1 MPFVDPIPNSSFLI
15 PNWRQRRLSSVLS
28 VSSVVNYSI
37 RGLIAV
43 ALLVSSWGQA
53 QPIADPVPGTPA
65 LSGITLQI
73 EEFVRIPSSSG
84 SAPRARINH
93 LKPMRDGQGRV
104 MVNDLRGP
112 FYVIADGA
120 VSLYMDFR
128 DEFPRLATSPGL
140 GTGFTSFAFHP
151 DFADNGKFYTAHSER
166 AGSGQADF
174 TGPDRRA
181 PIALQGVIVE
191 WIADNPQAGAFSG
204 SKREVMR
211 VDLTHTIHGMQE
223 IAFNPNS
230 QPGDPD
236 YGLLYI
242 CIGDAGTTIRGYP
255 LNTHRLD
262 SVLGTILRIDPAGNN
277 SRNGKYG
284 IPSDNPWATD
294 GDPNTFD
301 EIWAYGFRNPHR
313 ISWDSAGDGKMLSG
327 DIGERNIEELNLI
340 EPGGDYGWNERE
352 GTFVINP
359 NFENNPQNGAREEVF
374 PLPPN
379 DDEFGYTYPVAQYD
393 HDEGLAIVSGFVYR
407 GSLADSL
414 TGKFLFGDIVNG
426 KIFVVEADSLRQGT
440 QSEIKQLELE
450 LNGQKRTLL
459 QIVGDSRVD
468 LRFGIDDGGELYLL
482 EKRWGRIYKV
492 TGASSPQPPTAGKLV
507 NISTRAFVGT
517 GNEIMIG
524 SFVIREGVQDVLIQ
538 AVGPELANPP
548 ASISNALA
556 DPVLTVTDISD
567 MDPANHVE
575 LMVNDNWED
584 TPEGREAPGLWPG
597 GNHPYFTPGSLGSA
611 IRITLDPGSY
621 SAKIEG
627 KNGTTGVALVEVYEI
642 D

>member
-1 MPFVDPIPNSSFLI
+1 
-15 PNWRQRRLSSVLS
+15 
-28 VSSVVNYSI
+28 
-37 RGLIAV
+37 
-43 ALLVSSWGQA
+43 
-53 QPIADPVPGTPA
+53 
-65 LSGITLQI
+65 
-73 EEFVRIPSSSG
+73 
-84 SAPRARINH
+84 
-93 LKPMRDGQGRV
+93 
-104 MVNDLRGP
+104 MVNDLNGP

-120 VSLYMDFR
+120 VSLYMDFG

-151 DFADNGKFYTAHSER
+151 DFANNGKFYTAHSER

-174 TGPDRRA
+174 TGPVSGA

-191 WIADNPQAGAFSG
+191 WIAADPSAGEFSG

-230 QPGDPD
+230 VPGDSD
-236 YGLLYI
+236 YGRLYI

-284 IPSDNPWATD
+284 IPADNPWATD

-340 EPGGDYGWNERE
+340 EPGRDYGWNKRE

-359 NFENNPQNGAREEVF
+359 DFENNPQNGEREEVF
-374 PLPPN
+374 ALPPN
-379 DDEFGYTYPVAQYD
+379 DEEFGYTYPVAQYD
-393 HDEGLAIVSGFVYR
+393 HDQGPAIVSGFVYR
-407 GSLADSL
+407 GSLAGAL
-414 TGKFLFGDIVNG
+414 AGKFIFGDIVDG
-426 KIFVVEADSLRQGT
+426 KIYMVEADTLQQGT

-450 LNGQKRTLL
+450 LAGQKRTML

-468 LRFGIDDGGELYLL
+468 LRFGIDHDNELYLL

-492 TGASSPQPPTAGKLV
+492 VGPRSQLPPTAGKLV
-507 NISTRAFVGT
+507 NISTRGFVGT
-517 GNEIMIG
+517 GDEALIG
-524 SFVIREGVQDVLIQ
+524 SFEIREGVQRVLIQ
-538 AVGPELANPP
+538 AIVGPVLANRGV
-548 ASISNALA
+548 A
-556 DPVLTVTDISD
+556 DVLTDSVLTVTQLSD
-567 MDPANHVE
+567 GMV
-575 LMVNDNWED
+575 LSVNDNWED
-584 TPEGREAPGLWPG
+584 TPRAQDVSDLWGAGVSNYFMAG
-597 GNHPYFTPGSLGSA
+597 GLGSVA
-611 IRITLDPGSY
+611 LLTLDPGSY
-621 SAKIEG
+621 SAKVEG
-627 KNGTTGVALVEVYEI
+627 KDGTTGVALVEVYEI

>member
-1 MPFVDPIPNSSFLI
+1 M
-15 PNWRQRRLSSVLS
+15 LS
-28 VSSVVNYSI
+28 VFSVVKFPI

-53 QPIADPVPGTPA
+53 QPIADPVPEAPA
-65 LSGITLQI
+65 ISGITLQI
-73 EEFVRIPSSSG
+73 EEFVQIPSSSR

-104 MVNDLRGP
+104 MVNDLNGP
-112 FYVIADGA
+112 FYVIANGE
-120 VSLYMDFR
+120 VGLYMDFVE
-128 DEFPRLATSPGL
+128 EFPRLATSPGL

-151 DFADNGKFYTAHSER
+151 DFADNGRFYTAHSER

-174 TGPDRRA
+174 TGPVSRA
-181 PIALQGVIVE
+181 PIALQGVIME
-191 WIADNPQAGAFSG
+191 WLADNPSASVFSG

-242 CIGDAGTTIRGYP
+242 CIGDAGTTIQGYP
-255 LNTHRLD
+255 LNAHRLD

-284 IPSDNPWATD
+284 IPADNPWATD
-294 GDPNTFD
+294 GDPDTFD

-340 EPGGDYGWNERE
+340 EPGHDYGWNERE

-359 NFENNPQNGAREEVF
+359 DFENNPQNGEREEVF
-374 PLPPN
+374 ALPPN
-379 DDEFGYTYPVAQYD
+379 DDDFGYTYPVAQYD

-407 GSLADSL
+407 GTLADAL
-414 TGKFLFGDIVNG
+414 AGKFLFGDIVNG
-426 KIFVVEADSLRQGT
+426 KIFVVEADTLEQGT
-440 QSEIKQLELE
+440 QSEIEQLELE

-459 QIVGDSRVD
+459 QIVGASRVD
-468 LRFGIDDGGELYLL
+468 LRFGIDDDGELYLL
-482 EKRWGRIYKV
+482 EKRWGRIYKI
-492 TGASSPQPPTAGKLV
+492 TGASSLELEPASGGKFI
-507 NISTRAFVGT
+507 NISTRAMVGT
-517 GNEIMIG
+517 GDNVMIG
-524 SFVIREGVQDVLIQ
+524 GFIIGEGLQKVLIQ
-538 AVGPELANPP
+538 AVGPELANRGVFD
-548 ASISNALA
+548 AMAN
-556 DPVLTVTDISD
+556 PVLTVTASD
-567 MDPANHVE
+567 GTV
-575 LMVNDNWED
+575 LMMNDNWEELQGQLVRD
-584 TPEGREAPGLWPG
+584 LWK
-597 GNHPYFTPGSLGSA
+597 GSPNLMDGSA
-611 IRITLDPGSY
+611 SSAAVLTLKPGNY
-621 SAKIEG
+621 TAKVEG
-627 KNGTTGVALVEVYEI
+627 KDGTTGVALVEVYQI

>member
-1 MPFVDPIPNSSFLI
+1 MLISVFRGSNNSGPWLI
-15 PNWRQRRLSSVLS
+15 
-28 VSSVVNYSI
+28 
-37 RGLIAV
+37 GL
-43 ALLVSSWGQA
+43 ALLFSSWGHA
-53 QPIADPVPGTPA
+53 QPIADPVPGA
-65 LSGITLQI
+65 AASSGITLQI
-73 EEFVRIPSSSG
+73 EEFVRIPGSSG

-93 LKPMRDGQGRV
+93 LKPMRDGRGRV
-104 MVNDLRGP
+104 MVNDLNGP
-112 FYVIADGA
+112 FYVIADGT
-120 VSLYMDFR
+120 VGLYMDFG

-151 DFADNGKFYTAHSER
+151 EFANNGRFYTAHSER

-174 TGPDRRA
+174 TGPVSGA

-191 WIADNPQAGAFSG
+191 WIAADPSAGEFSG

-223 IAFNPNS
+223 IAFNPNAV
-230 QPGDPD
+230 PGDSD
-236 YGLLYI
+236 YGRLYI

-284 IPSDNPWATD
+284 IPADNPWATD
-294 GDPNTFD
+294 ADPNTFD

-340 EPGGDYGWNERE
+340 EPGRDYGWNKRE

-359 NFENNPQNGAREEVF
+359 DFENNPQNGEREEVF
-374 PLPPN
+374 ALPPN
-379 DDEFGYTYPVAQYD
+379 DEEFGYTYPVAQYD
-393 HDEGLAIVSGFVYR
+393 HDQGPAIVSGFVYR
-407 GSLADSL
+407 GSLAHAL
-414 TGKFLFGDIVNG
+414 AGQFIFGDIVDG
-426 KIFVVEADSLRQGT
+426 MIYMVEADTLQQGT

-450 LNGQKRTLL
+450 LDGQERTML

-468 LRFGIDDGGELYLL
+468 LRFGIDDDDELYLL

-492 TGASSPQPPTAGKLV
+492 VGTSLPEPPTAGKLV
-507 NISTRAFVGT
+507 NISTRGIVGT
-517 GNEIMIG
+517 GDEVMIG
-524 SFVIREGVQDVLIQ
+524 GFIIEEGVQDVLIQ
-538 AVGPELANPP
+538 AIGPELANPP
-548 ASISNALA
+548 DSLSNALA
-556 DPVLTVTDISD
+556 DPVLTLIQLSD
-567 MDPANHVE
+567 GTV
-575 LMVNDNWED
+575 LSVNDNWED
-584 TPEGREAPGLWPG
+584 TPEGQEVPGLWPG
-597 GNHPYFTPGSLGSA
+597 GNHPYFRPGSLGSA
-611 IRITLDPGSY
+611 IRITLDPGRY
-621 SAKIEG
+621 TAKVEG
-627 KNGTTGVALVEVYEI
+627 KNGSTGVALVEVYEI